1 MLKYLFDYAES
12 HGSPTQR
19 ANIFELYA
27 VHTQEYDII
36 FYCLLFVAFLDPCC
50 IFFLRQKQVDLMFSV
65 AEMVE
70 GSNVSHA
77 QAYVAINPD
86 AAKWSKA
93 ELGKKMST
101 VRSRLHALQHLC

>member
-1 MLKYLFDYAES
+1 MLKYLFDFAES

-50 IFFLRQKQVDLMFSV
+50 IFFLRQKQVDLMSSV

-86 AAKWSKA
+86 AANLTQSIYVA
-93 ELGKKMST
+93 DP
-101 VRSRLHALQHLC
+101 VASRWALCGPEHAC